1 MKNKFCK
8 VIMCMTMVVVAL
20 SLSGCEDEDSWFSD
34 IPGRWQLV
42 EIDGRYVDEWDCDYY
57 TFYSDGTGYYTYY
70 DRYGYGYDEDFYWEE
85 RTGGRLYIT
94 YYDPSWGS
102 VMCYF
107 RTDGRYMDFSETP
120 SFYHYTTYIRL

>member
-20 SLSGCEDEDSWFSD
+20 SLNGCEDEDSWFSD

-57 TFYSDGTGYYTYY
+57 TFYSDGTRYYTYY
-70 DRYGYGYDEDFYWEE
+70 DRYGYAYDEDFYWEE